1 MKDTDRKE
9 AGRLLKRDKILLGI
23 TIGVAALD
31 AGLAYGTYL
40 KKKGVVIRDMVL
52 TSIDDRIHRKPQD
65 ENDSAKVT
73 KIPIS

>member
-40 KKKGVVIRDMVL
+40 KKKGGFWHMCE
-52 TSIDDRIHRKPQD
+52 S
-65 ENDSAKVT
+65 
-73 KIPIS
+73 PIASL